1 VFSLLRTIDE
11 SDGYEFNQIFCET
24 IEELNKVAMKFVS
37 HNDMESGHH
46 ILSFCEE
53 ITQPGKYGEFPL
65 QRNKTFNNL
74 ACLYRRVGKPKGA
87 LNYLKTA
94 LTILSKNNLLHHSA
108 TTYLNLSAVQSQ
120 LGEYNSWF

>member
-1 VFSLLRTIDE
+1 MNE
-11 SDGYEFNQIFCET
+11 ADGNEFYHIFGET
-24 IEELNKVAMKFVS
+24 IEELNKIAMKFIS
-37 HNDMESGHH
+37 RNDMESGHQ

-53 ITQPGKYGEFPL
+53 ATNPGKYGEFPL

-87 LNYLKTA
+87 LNYLRSA

-120 LGEYNSWF
+120 LGEYFILFLMNINS